1 MTHLYTMLYVC
12 YIKYFYQF
20 NKSLLYLFSGKK
32 SLFNQFSNKYK
43 IEEEWFK
50 KQKKKKDVVNCNDVI
65 PLKFVFKVVRLNL
78 FNHVLALFHAK
89 FACNFSN

>member
-50 KQKKKKDVVNCNDVI
+50 KQKKKKRCCQLQWCDTPEIC
-65 PLKFVFKVVRLNL
+65 FQSCKVEFIQPCIGFISCQICL
-78 FNHVLALFHAK
+78 
-89 FACNFSN
+89 